1 SNNVAVL
8 LGSLDANGNVTYT
21 EATSSPIAVGN
32 TPVAIAAGDLNTDG
46 IPDMAVVNQADNT
59 ISVILGST
67 NADATFSFATGSP
80 LSTATTP
87 VGITIAN
94 FTGGQVP
101 SLAGT
106 NAGVS
111 TLGD

>member
-1 SNNVAVL
+1 M
-8 LGSLDANGNVTYT
+8 TFT
-21 EATSSPIAVGN
+21 EATSSPIAVGT

-46 IPDMAVVNQADNT
+46 IPDLAVVNQADNT

-67 NADATFSFATGSP
+67 NADATFSFAPGSP

-94 FTGGQVP
+94 FTGGEVP
-101 SLAGT
+101 SLAVT
-106 NAGVS
+106 NAE
-111 TLGD
+111 